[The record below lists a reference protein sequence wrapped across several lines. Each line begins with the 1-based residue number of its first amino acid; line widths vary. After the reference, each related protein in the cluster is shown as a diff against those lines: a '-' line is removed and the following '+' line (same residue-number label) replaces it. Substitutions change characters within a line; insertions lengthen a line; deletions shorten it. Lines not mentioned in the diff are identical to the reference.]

1 MLFLT
6 NYRNIFITKND
17 IKGYKINDY
26 NYCIKLLN
34 YLHIDINDITD
45 KYVYNRLFPLRLAL
59 F

>member
-6 NYRNIFITKND
+6 NYKNIFITKND

-34 YLHIDINDITD
+34 YLHIDFNDISD
-45 KYVYNRLFPLRLAL
+45 KFVYNKLFPLRLAL
-59 F
+59 